1 MVTIDYTGLRLTGAL
16 CINRLTTLELHVGVN
31 EHGWAVVEGEAGENA
46 LEQLQGA
53 VAGREQVIMVRDET
67 SAEQPLF
74 AGVIRSAGLITYG
87 GYNRFR
93 IELQSGT
100 IQMDQ
105 VKRSRSFQ
113 DVAQTYSQVAQRV
126 ASGYEDGAVI
136 PTVGLD
142 KPLEVPVIQYR
153 ETDWEFLK
161 RMASWC
167 GGVVV
172 PETHYAYP
180 RIWFGFPDRA
190 FTCTFP
196 EDCYTSG
203 ISQRYYELGGP
214 AAGNRRADF
223 FYYDVPSSQMCD
235 LGWYTVFRG
244 QEFLICEKW
253 AKLERGEL
261 LFTYRLGKPGLG
273 YGRKEY
279 NDKISGMTILGEVLS
294 TKRETVCLKL
304 DIDQGWAPGGPYP
317 YTWRPET
324 GNMMYCMPQVGTR
337 VSLYFPNYDEQA
349 AIAVNCVRTNGS
361 SCARMSDPSRRSFV
375 TEHGKEMNLY
385 PQELSFLGGA
395 NGTVKLEDE
404 TGITISTDKKIRII
418 AKQSVLVNGKTLAVA
433 APAGELVLAKGN
445 ALSGSIESSVIQSS
459 QYDLLAARHTH
470 MEGWNQQT
478 FEAYDD
484 APQEGSFDWGGLIG
498 NVVAGLA
505 VVGLVVLSLMTLGA
519 AAPVI
524 VGAIAVGATA
534 VIGQGMS
541 DYASGTVSSTETY
554 IMTGFLGAVAGAVSG
569 GVGAMIEGALPA
581 GATALAKMGI
591 VGSSGVL
598 ETLIENTIMGQ
609 RTTGTDMAFAFVA
622 SAGLFGIGDNLI
634 PILNQ
639 LRRGGQA
646 VGDML
651 GSAGRSIDNALNSAA
666 RSIDNALN
674 SAARQAGDALDSI
687 SKELYDTFD
696 DMFRKLDDIF
706 PSPNRSRYAVATE
719 GAPPE
724 FLGQTNSYFDAS
736 TGGTYHA
743 DAKWA
748 SGTADIDT
756 YPRNVGEV
764 LSDQPKLHGYEA
776 SSIEIDKTDLDAL
789 RNKLGVPETDTI
801 AIGKTNVQGLEG
813 IVFEGQSPKVRR
825 EAGLPDLDEIW
836 ADRNIRSP
844 SSNPQFTRHAEE
856 VLVNAFDRAVIEAG
870 IDPQDVVG
878 VLRIHQSNPTGVC
891 RKCIQGLANDNVPPG
906 ILKQLSLKYPNLRI
920 EVTSEILPDVKVTG
934 KSSFVIQNGKYI

>member
-16 CINRLTTLELHVGVN
+16 RINRLTALELHVGVN
-31 EHGWAVVEGEAGENA
+31 EHGWAAVEGEAGENA

-67 SAEQPLF
+67 GAEQPLF

-142 KPLEVPVIQYR
+142 KPLEAPVIQYR

-161 RMASWC
+161 RLASWC

-304 DIDQGWAPGGPYP
+304 DIDEGWAPGGPYP

-337 VSLYFPNYDEQA
+337 VSLYFPSCDEQA

-385 PQELSFLGGA
+385 PREMSFLGGA

-404 TGITISTDKKIRII
+404 TGITFSTDKKIRII
-418 AKQSVLVNGKTLAVA
+418 ANQSILVNGQTLAVS

-445 ALSGSIESSVIQSS
+445 ILTGEIETTAVQSN
-459 QYDLLAARHTH
+459 QYDLLAASFTH
-470 MEGWNQQT
+470 MEGQVFIS
-478 FEAYDD
+478 FEAYSD
-484 APQEGSFDWGGLIG
+484 APEEGGFSWS
-498 NVVAGLA
+498 
-505 VVGLVVLSLMTLGA
+505 GLVQFV
-519 AAPVI
+519 
-524 VGAIAVGATA
+524 
-534 VIGQGMS
+534 
-541 DYASGTVSSTETY
+541 
-554 IMTGFLGAVAGAVSG
+554 LGAVAVVAVVSAIVSSGIGIFILG
-569 GVGAMIEGALPA
+569 GVVLGAIEGAVRGYTTGLEQGLSGKELWDRVKLNALA
-581 GATALAKMGI
+581 GAIQGG
-591 VGSSGVL
+591 VEGVL
-598 ETLIENTIMGQ
+598 IGLATKPLIKGMLIADRITFQMTGVSIIDQALTHLLPPILAALPKDFFASTVEAIFPDDSMEKFLDDLTGGVLTDITREGMMPRLFYIFGFFQDEDGDYHARQDAVQIYFGYNKLYDALFDI
-609 RTTGTDMAFAFVA
+609 GTDMAVDRLEFTHEGEEYALWFWK
-622 SAGLFGIGDNLI
+622 GDY
-634 PILNQ
+634 LN
-639 LRRGGQA
+639 
-646 VGDML
+646 L
-651 GSAGRSIDNALNSAA
+651 GSGGELGIYQRYGDTDHYIADRDLALPMTLVLKDKDGNVIIDYAPDDPQWWITGFDPSVPDLEANELTAYYT
-666 RSIDNALN
+666 IDL
-674 SAARQAGDALDSI
+674 SGDPQM
-687 SKELYDTFD
+687 YQ
-696 DMFRKLDDIF
+696 DI
-706 PSPNRSRYAVATE
+706 
-719 GAPPE
+719 
-724 FLGQTNSYFDAS
+724 
-736 TGGTYHA
+736 
-743 DAKWA
+743 K
-748 SGTADIDT
+748 DT
-756 YPRNVGEV
+756 YNG
-764 LSDQPKLHGYEA
+764 DGTD
-776 SSIEIDKTDLDAL
+776 SSETRWEFHNDSYIID
-789 RNKLGVPETDTI
+789 VY
-801 AIGKTNVQGLEG
+801 
-813 IVFEGQSPKVRR
+813 F
-825 EAGLPDLDEIW
+825 
-836 ADRNIRSP
+836 
-844 SSNPQFTRHAEE
+844 
-856 VLVNAFDRAVIEAG
+856 
-870 IDPQDVVG
+870 
-878 VLRIHQSNPTGVC
+878 
-891 RKCIQGLANDNVPPG
+891 
-906 ILKQLSLKYPNLRI
+906 
-920 EVTSEILPDVKVTG
+920 
-934 KSSFVIQNGKYI
+934 

>member
-1 MVTIDYTGLRLTGAL
+1 MTTIDYTGLRLTGAL
-16 CINRLTTLELHVGVN
+16 CINRLTALELHVGVN

-67 SAEQPLF
+67 GAEQPLF
-74 AGVIRSAGLITYG
+74 AGVIHSAGLITYG

-279 NDKISGMTILGEVLS
+279 NDRISGMTILGEVLS

-337 VSLYFPNYDEQA
+337 VSLYFPNCDEQA

-385 PQELSFLGGA
+385 PEEISLINGQVGSISLLDESGVFAQSQKSVSIYAKKKIIFRAPSVYVATPVNGELKFVKCSLDAGMVSSSFILSNIHDVKTKRFTSLEGRIQKSYAKFADAPKLAKPDNLEFRTQLFGNAVFGFFAVGALVIVGVVAAAIAGVALATVGVAAACVMGATAIGAVVITEEDAMDGEARSLGEATLDMIGWGLQGLMFFVG
-395 NGTVKLEDE
+395 GTAFMGLKGIVSAAPYVGQL
-404 TGITISTDKKIRII
+404 TSRQIITAMIGNGIT
-418 AKQSVLVNGKTLAVA
+418 Q
-433 APAGELVLAKGN
+433 
-445 ALSGSIESSVIQSS
+445 
-459 QYDLLAARHTH
+459 
-470 MEGWNQQT
+470 
-478 FEAYDD
+478 
-484 APQEGSFDWGGLIG
+484 GLIG
-498 NVVAGLA
+498 
-505 VVGLVVLSLMTLGA
+505 GA
-519 AAPVI
+519 ANFLLQITPIDSNTSESIDENVNWESI
-524 VGAIAVGATA
+524 NSSISDGILSGIMAV
-534 VIGQGMS
+534 
-541 DYASGTVSSTETY
+541 
-554 IMTGFLGAVAGAVSG
+554 TGL
-569 GVGAMIEGALPA
+569 GVGAQVVFNAAMGAHSKIQEGGRIDEIILSA
-581 GATALAKMGI
+581 I
-591 VGSSGVL
+591 VGGKVTSWGGSGLLVD
-598 ETLIENTIMGQ
+598 
-609 RTTGTDMAFAFVA
+609 RTTF
-622 SAGLFGIGDNLI
+622 NH
-634 PILNQ
+634 ILQ
-639 LRRGGQA
+639 EIRE
-646 VGDML
+646 
-651 GSAGRSIDNALNSAA
+651 SIVD
-666 RSIDNALN
+666 
-674 SAARQAGDALDSI
+674 
-687 SKELYDTFD
+687 
-696 DMFRKLDDIF
+696 
-706 PSPNRSRYAVATE
+706 
-719 GAPPE
+719 
-724 FLGQTNSYFDAS
+724 
-736 TGGTYHA
+736 
-743 DAKWA
+743 
-748 SGTADIDT
+748 
-756 YPRNVGEV
+756 
-764 LSDQPKLHGYEA
+764 
-776 SSIEIDKTDLDAL
+776 SSIAAAFSESVNKLYELLDGI
-789 RNKLGVPETDTI
+789 RNKGQEEGSTDES
-801 AIGKTNVQGLEG
+801 LEPST
-813 IVFEGQSPKVRR
+813 VEG
-825 EAGLPDLDEIW
+825 
-836 ADRNIRSP
+836 
-844 SSNPQFTRHAEE
+844 
-856 VLVNAFDRAVIEAG
+856 
-870 IDPQDVVG
+870 
-878 VLRIHQSNPTGVC
+878 
-891 RKCIQGLANDNVPPG
+891 
-906 ILKQLSLKYPNLRI
+906 
-920 EVTSEILPDVKVTG
+920 
-934 KSSFVIQNGKYI
+934 

>member
-16 CINRLTTLELHVGVN
+16 CINRLTALELHVGVN

-67 SAEQPLF
+67 GAEQPLF
-74 AGVIRSAGLITYG
+74 AGVIHSAGLITYG

-142 KPLEVPVIQYR
+142 KPLEAPVIQYR

-161 RMASWC
+161 RLASWC

-190 FTCTFP
+190 FTCVFP

-279 NDKISGMTILGEVLS
+279 NDRISGMTILGEVLS

-385 PQELSFLGGA
+385 PQEMSFLGGA

-433 APAGELVLAKGN
+433 APAGELVLVKGN
-445 ALSGSIESSVIQSS
+445 ILTGEIEASVVQSN
-459 QYDLLAARHTH
+459 QYDLLAASFTH
-470 MEGWNQQT
+470 MEGRVFIS
-478 FEAYDD
+478 FEAYGD
-484 APQEGSFDWGGLIG
+484 APESAGFNFFALALF
-498 NVVAGLA
+498 VV
-505 VVGLVVLSLMTLGA
+505 
-519 AAPVI
+519 
-524 VGAIAVGATA
+524 
-534 VIGQGMS
+534 
-541 DYASGTVSSTETY
+541 
-554 IMTGFLGAVAGAVSG
+554 GAVA
-569 GVGAMIEGALPA
+569 
-581 GATALAKMGI
+581 T
-591 VGSSGVL
+591 
-598 ETLIENTIMGQ
+598 
-609 RTTGTDMAFAFVA
+609 VA
-622 SAGLFGIGDNLI
+622 
-634 PILNQ
+634 
-639 LRRGGQA
+639 
-646 VGDML
+646 
-651 GSAGRSIDNALNSAA
+651 
-666 RSIDNALN
+666 
-674 SAARQAGDALDSI
+674 
-687 SKELYDTFD
+687 
-696 DMFRKLDDIF
+696 
-706 PSPNRSRYAVATE
+706 
-719 GAPPE
+719 
-724 FLGQTNSYFDAS
+724 
-736 TGGTYHA
+736 
-743 DAKWA
+743 
-748 SGTADIDT
+748 
-756 YPRNVGEV
+756 
-764 LSDQPKLHGYEA
+764 
-776 SSIEIDKTDLDAL
+776 
-789 RNKLGVPETDTI
+789 
-801 AIGKTNVQGLEG
+801 
-813 IVFEGQSPKVRR
+813 
-825 EAGLPDLDEIW
+825 
-836 ADRNIRSP
+836 
-844 SSNPQFTRHAEE
+844 
-856 VLVNAFDRAVIEAG
+856 
-870 IDPQDVVG
+870 VVG
-878 VLRIHQSNPTGVC
+878 VLIVTVVAPFVLGGIVLGAIEGAIRGTQVAIEEGMSIDETFSMLQSGAFFGAIRGGIKGGEIGIDVASFLCPPPIRNLVTQFVDAPIWEMALTNLLPAILANFDKEGFTTLVQEFIPQWLV
-891 RKCIQGLANDNVPPG
+891 REVVDVFGRNEIITLGTKYGLAEDLFYMAGFERDGDGVYHARVDAWQKYFGYNWMYDFFFDYATETDVKDCYFTYKGENYVLWAWKG
-906 ILKQLSLKYPNLRI
+906 DYLNLGSGGELGFYKQFGDSDHYIVDDCLPMSMRLINENGKEISVYTPEEEQWWI
-920 EVTSEILPDVKVTG
+920 TSFDPFSPDPDVENLSVEFEVDLSDDPDMYNAIKDQFQEKAMSDDPNAENYTYWEYNDADYILRL
-934 KSSFVIQNGKYI
+934 SF

>member
-16 CINRLTTLELHVGVN
+16 RINRLTALELHVGVN
-31 EHGWAVVEGEAGENA
+31 EHGWAAVEGEAGENA

-67 SAEQPLF
+67 GAEQPLF

-142 KPLEVPVIQYR
+142 KPLEAPVIQYR

-161 RMASWC
+161 RLASWC

-253 AKLERGEL
+253 ARLERGEL

-273 YGRKEY
+273 YGRKQY

-304 DIDQGWAPGGPYP
+304 DIDEGWAPGGPYP

-385 PQELSFLGGA
+385 PQEMSFLGGS

-404 TGITISTDKKIRII
+404 TGITFSTDKKIRIV
-418 AKQSVLVNGKTLAVA
+418 ARQTVQVNGQTVAVS
-433 APAGELVLAKGN
+433 APVGELVLAKGD
-445 ALSGSIESSVIQSS
+445 ALSGSVESSVTQSG
-459 QYDLLAARHTH
+459 QYDLIAATNTC

-478 FEAYDD
+478 FEAYSD

-498 NVVAGLA
+498 NVLAGLA
-505 VVGLVVLSLMTLGA
+505 AVAAVAFIVGTAGLGA
-519 AAPVI
+519 PVV
-524 VGAIAVGATA
+524 VGAIAVGSMA
-534 VIGQGMS
+534 VIGQAFS
-541 DYASGTVSSTETY
+541 DYASGTVSSTEAY
-554 IMTGFLGAVAGAVSG
+554 ITTGFLGAVAGAFSCAVGGVIGRGAGTLLGKVASRGASVVAKAGADGVSG
-569 GVGAMIEGALPA
+569 VIE
-581 GATALAKMGI
+581 TI
-591 VGSSGVL
+591 V
-598 ETLIENTIMGQ
+598 ENTIMGQ
-609 RTTGTDMAFAFVA
+609 QTTLSDLKYAFFL
-622 SAGLFGIGDNLI
+622 SAGTGGVGDNLR
-634 PILNQ
+634 PLQNW
-639 LRRGGQA
+639 LRQSSGIVDNAFRQMDQVVRNFGEQVGQA
-646 VGDML
+646 LDNMARQVGEMFGTPRAPVPALAFAGVAGQADNL
-651 GSAGRSIDNALNSAA
+651 LESAGRQIDDVAQDTAHHLDMDSVSEVGVLNDEAQSKLQELNEDFDFPEPQHGGNVTTEDYTDFNSKSPMFGEDWHKYFNEIYGQENVMWESASIEDI
-666 RSIDNALN
+666 IDL
-674 SAARQAGDALDSI
+674 
-687 SKELYDTFD
+687 
-696 DMFRKLDDIF
+696 
-706 PSPNRSRYAVATE
+706 PSTIL
-719 GAPPE
+719 E
-724 FLGQTNSYFDAS
+724 FSPDQVINLAKNNGWPIGPLGQGSLAGIPYENGGGFGIHAPNGRSEYIQYHPGGGHHGESPYYKVSSGPNGIRRYFI
-736 TGGTYHA
+736 G
-743 DAKWA
+743 
-748 SGTADIDT
+748 
-756 YPRNVGEV
+756 GEV
-764 LSDQPKLHGYEA
+764 L
-776 SSIEIDKTDLDAL
+776 
-789 RNKLGVPETDTI
+789 
-801 AIGKTNVQGLEG
+801 
-813 IVFEGQSPKVRR
+813 
-825 EAGLPDLDEIW
+825 
-836 ADRNIRSP
+836 
-844 SSNPQFTRHAEE
+844 
-856 VLVNAFDRAVIEAG
+856 
-870 IDPQDVVG
+870 
-878 VLRIHQSNPTGVC
+878 
-891 RKCIQGLANDNVPPG
+891 
-906 ILKQLSLKYPNLRI
+906 
-920 EVTSEILPDVKVTG
+920 
-934 KSSFVIQNGKYI
+934 

>member
-1 MVTIDYTGLRLTGAL
+1 MTTIDYTGLRLTGAL
-16 CINRLTTLELHVGVN
+16 CISRLTALELHVGVN

-67 SAEQPLF
+67 GAEQPLF
-74 AGVIRSAGLITYG
+74 AGVINSADLITYG
-87 GYNRFR
+87 GYNLFH

-113 DVAQTYSQVAQRV
+113 DVDQTYSQVAQRV

-136 PTVGLD
+136 PTVGLN
-142 KPLEVPVIQYR
+142 KPLGVPVIQYR

-214 AAGNRRADF
+214 ASGFQRSDF

-244 QEFLICEKW
+244 QEFLISEKW

-273 YGRKEY
+273 WGRKQY
-279 NDKISGMTILGEVLS
+279 NDKISGMTALGEVLS
-294 TKRETVCLKL
+294 TERETVRLKL
-304 DIDQGWAPGGPYP
+304 DIDEDWNPGGPYP

-385 PQELSFLGGA
+385 PQEMSFLGGA

-404 TGITISTDKKIRII
+404 TGITISTDKNIRIV
-418 AKQSVLVNGKTLAVA
+418 AQQAVQVNGDTVEVS
-433 APAGELVLAKGN
+433 APAGELVLAKGD
-445 ALSGSIESSVIQSS
+445 ALSGNAESSVIQSN
-459 QYDLLAARHTH
+459 QYDLLAESHTH

-498 NVVAGLA
+498 NVLAGLA
-505 VVGLVVLSLMTLGA
+505 AVAVVAVVCTGIGILAVGIGAMAASTATAIVTGAVVGGVVSVGACAVSDVLSGD
-519 AAPVI
+519 VSS
-524 VGAIAVGATA
+524 
-534 VIGQGMS
+534 MS
-541 DYASGTVSSTETY
+541 DYIFSAMSGAITGAIFGGVSSSKFFLSLKNIIPSKFFLRTTQAGIMFTTGFITGAGNNISLQLYKGTSWIDIDWSEVLGASALSGTTTGVFFWGSSVMLQFRPVQQFINKLNQLPIATSAIKAQTWLTNFIQKHATRVNAFLNNGVSSLPTVNQLQDSAMQWWEDERTHLNRQQRQQTNKVSVVYDAKTDSYFYGRNREYIGSGAKDPTISALWPETSLNKFEIGNCAENAAIY
-554 IMTGFLGAVAGAVSG
+554 KAIMSGSQLDDLFVCTVNLNRSKYGTIINACENCSYALRGAVADNLSG
-569 GVGAMIEGALPA
+569 WVIDWPA
-581 GATALAKMGI
+581 NLLIALAE
-591 VGSSGVL
+591 S
-598 ETLIENTIMGQ
+598 
-609 RTTGTDMAFAFVA
+609 
-622 SAGLFGIGDNLI
+622 
-634 PILNQ
+634 LNAE
-639 LRRGGQA
+639 R
-646 VGDML
+646 
-651 GSAGRSIDNALNSAA
+651 LNE
-666 RSIDNALN
+666 
-674 SAARQAGDALDSI
+674 
-687 SKELYDTFD
+687 K
-696 DMFRKLDDIF
+696 
-706 PSPNRSRYAVATE
+706 
-719 GAPPE
+719 
-724 FLGQTNSYFDAS
+724 
-736 TGGTYHA
+736 
-743 DAKWA
+743 
-748 SGTADIDT
+748 
-756 YPRNVGEV
+756 
-764 LSDQPKLHGYEA
+764 
-776 SSIEIDKTDLDAL
+776 
-789 RNKLGVPETDTI
+789 
-801 AIGKTNVQGLEG
+801 
-813 IVFEGQSPKVRR
+813 
-825 EAGLPDLDEIW
+825 
-836 ADRNIRSP
+836 
-844 SSNPQFTRHAEE
+844 
-856 VLVNAFDRAVIEAG
+856 
-870 IDPQDVVG
+870 
-878 VLRIHQSNPTGVC
+878 
-891 RKCIQGLANDNVPPG
+891 
-906 ILKQLSLKYPNLRI
+906 
-920 EVTSEILPDVKVTG
+920 
-934 KSSFVIQNGKYI
+934 

>member
-16 CINRLTTLELHVGVN
+16 RINRLTALELYVGVN
-31 EHGWAVVEGEAGENA
+31 EHGWAAVEGEAGENA

-67 SAEQPLF
+67 GAEQPLF

-100 IQMDQ
+100 IQMDR

-142 KPLEVPVIQYR
+142 KPLEAPVIQYR

-161 RMASWC
+161 RLASWC

-304 DIDQGWAPGGPYP
+304 DIDEGWAPGGPYP

-337 VSLYFPNYDEQA
+337 VSLYFPSCDEQS

-385 PQELSFLGGA
+385 PREMSFLGGA

-404 TGITISTDKKIRII
+404 TGITISTDKRIHI
-418 AKQSVLVNGKTLAVA
+418 VAQQAVMVNGQTVAVS
-433 APAGELVLAKGN
+433 APVGELVLAKGD
-445 ALSGSIESSVIQSS
+445 ALSGSAESSVIQSN
-459 QYDLLAARHTH
+459 QYNLLAGSHTH
-470 MEGWNQQT
+470 MEGWNKQT

-498 NVVAGLA
+498 NVLAGLA
-505 VVGLVVLSLMTLGA
+505 AVAAVAFIVGTAGLGA
-519 AAPVI
+519 PVV

-534 VIGQGMS
+534 VIGQALS
-541 DYASGTVSSTETY
+541 DYASGTVSSTGTY
-554 IMTGFLGAVAGAVSG
+554 ITTGLLGAVAGAVSG
-569 GVGAMIEGALPA
+569 GVGAMVEGAIPA

-609 RTTGTDMAFAFVA
+609 KTTWGDLAFAFVA
-622 SAGLFGIGDNLI
+622 SAGLFGVGDNLTRAFTSHADDVI
-634 PILNQ
+634 GN
-639 LRRGGQA
+639 
-646 VGDML
+646 V
-651 GSAGRSIDNALNSAA
+651 AGKIDNIVDSAA
-666 RSIDNALN
+666 GQTDGLIGRVVSNSDEITYESILRALRH
-674 SAARQAGDALDSI
+674 S
-687 SKELYDTFD
+687 DT
-696 DMFRKLDDIF
+696 
-706 PSPNRSRYAVATE
+706 PEGYAVAALLKRGNVKLVLKESHPSGLGGLYRFGTNYVTIYTSVCRTPQNAAGYVAHEVRHYLQNLTPDVYRKVHEFEAYFWQKLVDRSFPYRTE
-719 GAPPE
+719 E
-724 FLGQTNSYFDAS
+724 
-736 TGGTYHA
+736 
-743 DAKWA
+743 
-748 SGTADIDT
+748 
-756 YPRNVGEV
+756 
-764 LSDQPKLHGYEA
+764 
-776 SSIEIDKTDLDAL
+776 
-789 RNKLGVPETDTI
+789 
-801 AIGKTNVQGLEG
+801 
-813 IVFEGQSPKVRR
+813 
-825 EAGLPDLDEIW
+825 EIW
-836 ADRNIRSP
+836 SFINSCPEYA
-844 SSNPQFTRHAEE
+844 
-856 VLVNAFDRAVIEAG
+856 
-870 IDPQDVVG
+870 
-878 VLRIHQSNPTGVC
+878 
-891 RKCIQGLANDNVPPG
+891 
-906 ILKQLSLKYPNLRI
+906 SLK
-920 EVTSEILPDVKVTG
+920 
-934 KSSFVIQNGKYI
+934 